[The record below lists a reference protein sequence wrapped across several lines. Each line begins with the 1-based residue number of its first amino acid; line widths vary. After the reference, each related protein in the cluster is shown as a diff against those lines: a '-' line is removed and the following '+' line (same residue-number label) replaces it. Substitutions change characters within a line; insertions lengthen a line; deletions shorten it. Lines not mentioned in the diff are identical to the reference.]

1 MTLRDGVE
9 SHTVRPDTRGFWY
22 ADADTDLQD
31 FSGRVPPKKLMFS
44 LNGKCNL
51 RCDHCAR
58 GVYDLLAQ
66 QSPVQLIDYV
76 MEHLL
81 PHVRCVRLG
90 GTDQGEQLTSPHFN
104 RFLRR
109 VHELGSIHLEVISN
123 LTLMDEERAELIALA
138 CNEFV
143 FSLEGI
149 GAAFERVR
157 HFPWN
162 KVERHLEMLVA
173 ARRRLAGGSKL
184 KIFSLVTCFYDNLDD
199 LLAILDLVDK
209 GVDRVQYRLF
219 NPVTGEQTSQSLLHH
234 AAAANRVFDQIRGEA
249 ARRGIHV
256 QLPPNLDETRTA
268 LVEVIPLNAT
278 TWRSKSGSVGVSV
291 PRETG
296 HSRRSSRRTW
306 NRRLMAIGRAVP
318 GARSI
323 VGRWRRFRRCASTG
337 TARDDS
343 EAGKTLLETIE
354 VKTGLSAK
362 SDEPELRC
370 DEESISAGS
379 GAELRPQR
387 ANSASWVCHFP
398 FETVSVLSN
407 GELGTCCE
415 GIRLGQLNLERPN
428 LDEAWTGPDW
438 RHLRKSLAVGRWSGL
453 CATCD
458 FRRDRMRELGLDPAI
473 SG

>member
-1 MTLRDGVE
+1 MNLWDGIE
-9 SHTVRPDTRGFWY
+9 SHTVRPETRGLWN

-76 MEHLL
+76 MEHVL

-90 GTDQGEQLTSPHFN
+90 GTDQGEQLTSPHFD
-104 RFLRR
+104 RFVRR
-109 VHELGSIHLEVISN
+109 VHELGSIRLEVISN

-149 GAAFERVR
+149 GPAFERVR

-173 ARRRLAGGSKL
+173 ARRRLAGSKL
-184 KIFSLVTCFYDNLDD
+184 KIFPLVTCFYDNLDD

-209 GVDRVQYRLF
+209 GVDCVQYRLF
-219 NPVTGEQTSQSLLHH
+219 NPVTREQTSQSLVHH
-234 AAAANRVFDQIRGEA
+234 AAAANRVFDQIRGAA
-249 ARRGIHV
+249 ARRGISV
-256 QLPPNLDETRTA
+256 VLPPNLDETRTA

-278 TWRSKSGSVGVSV
+278 TWRSKSGSFGVSV
-291 PRETG
+291 PREIG
-296 HSRRSSRRTW
+296 HSRRSSMRTW

-318 GARSI
+318 CARSI
-323 VGRWRRFRRCASTG
+323 VGCWRRFRRCASTG
-337 TARDDS
+337 TAGDDS
-343 EAGKTLLETIE
+343 EAGKHFLRRLRSKQVFPLKATSQDYAAMKKAFLR
-354 VKTGLSAK
+354 VAVPNFARK
-362 SDEPELRC
+362 ELTRP
-370 DEESISAGS
+370 AGYVTS
-379 GAELRPQR
+379 PSRQ
-387 ANSASWVCHFP
+387 SP
-398 FETVSVLSN
+398 FCLTVRLAPVVREYVLDS
-407 GELGTCCE
+407 
-415 GIRLGQLNLERPN
+415 
-428 LDEAWTGPDW
+428 
-438 RHLRKSLAVGRWSGL
+438 
-453 CATCD
+453 
-458 FRRDRMRELGLDPAI
+458 
-473 SG
+473 

>member
-1 MTLRDGVE
+1 MTLRDGIE

-76 MEHLL
+76 MEHVL

-109 VHELGSIHLEVISN
+109 VHELGSIRLEVISN

-149 GAAFERVR
+149 GPAFERVR
-157 HFPWN
+157 HFPWD

-173 ARRRLAGGSKL
+173 ARRRLAGSKL
-184 KIFSLVTCFYDNLDD
+184 KIFPLVTCFYDNLDD

-209 GVDRVQYRLF
+209 GVDCVQYRLF
-219 NPVTGEQTSQSLLHH
+219 NPVTREQTSQSLVHH
-234 AAAANRVFDQIRGEA
+234 AAAANRVFDQIRGAA
-249 ARRGIHV
+249 ARRGISV
-256 QLPPNLDETRTA
+256 VLPPNLDETRTA

-278 TWRSKSGSVGVSV
+278 TWRSKSGSFGVSV
-291 PRETG
+291 PREIG
-296 HSRRSSRRTW
+296 HSRRSSMRTW

-318 GARSI
+318 CARSI
-323 VGRWRRFRRCASTG
+323 VGCWRRFRRCASTG
-337 TARDDS
+337 TAGDDS
-343 EAGKTLLETIE
+343 EAGKHFLRRLRSKQVFPLKATSQDYAAMKKAFLR
-354 VKTGLSAK
+354 VAVPNFARK
-362 SDEPELRC
+362 ELTRP
-370 DEESISAGS
+370 AGYVTS
-379 GAELRPQR
+379 PSRQ
-387 ANSASWVCHFP
+387 SP
-398 FETVSVLSN
+398 FCLTVRLAPVVREYVLDS
-407 GELGTCCE
+407 
-415 GIRLGQLNLERPN
+415 
-428 LDEAWTGPDW
+428 
-438 RHLRKSLAVGRWSGL
+438 
-453 CATCD
+453 
-458 FRRDRMRELGLDPAI
+458 
-473 SG
+473 

>member
-1 MTLRDGVE
+1 MNLRDGVE
-9 SHTVRPDTRGFWY
+9 SHTVRPDTRGLWY

-76 MEHLL
+76 MEHVL

-173 ARRRLAGGSKL
+173 ARRRLAGSKL
-184 KIFSLVTCFYDNLDD
+184 KIFPLVTCFYDNLDD
-199 LLAILDLVDK
+199 LPAILDLVDK
-209 GVDRVQYRLF
+209 GVDHVQYRLF
-219 NPVTGEQTSQSLLHH
+219 NPVTGEQTSQSLVHH

-249 ARRGIHV
+249 ARRGICV

-278 TWRSKSGSVGVSV
+278 TWRSKS
-291 PRETG
+291 
-296 HSRRSSRRTW
+296 SRRTW
-306 NRRLMAIGRAVP
+306 NRRLMAIGRAV
-318 GARSI
+318 
-323 VGRWRRFRRCASTG
+323 GRWRR
-337 TARDDS
+337 
-343 EAGKTLLETIE
+343 AGKTLLETIE

-428 LDEAWTGPDW
+428 LDEAWTGPDF

>member
-1 MTLRDGVE
+1 MNLWDGIE
-9 SHTVRPDTRGFWY
+9 SHTVRPETRGLWN

-31 FSGRVPPKKLMFS
+31 FSGRVPPKKLMSS

-76 MEHLL
+76 MEHVL

-109 VHELGSIHLEVISN
+109 VHELGSIRLEVISN

-157 HFPWN
+157 HSPWN

-173 ARRRLAGGSKL
+173 ARRRLAGSKL
-184 KIFSLVTCFYDNLDD
+184 KIFPLVTCFYDNLDD

-209 GVDRVQYRLF
+209 GVDCVQYRLF
-219 NPVTGEQTSQSLLHH
+219 NPVTREQTSQSLVHH
-234 AAAANRVFDQIRGEA
+234 AAAANRVFDQIRGAA
-249 ARRGIHV
+249 ARRGISV
-256 QLPPNLDETRTA
+256 VLPPNLDETRTA

-278 TWRSKSGSVGVSV
+278 TWRSKSGSFGVSV
-291 PRETG
+291 PREIG
-296 HSRRSSRRTW
+296 HSRRSSMRTW

-318 GARSI
+318 CARSI
-323 VGRWRRFRRCASTG
+323 VGCWRRFRRCASTG
-337 TARDDS
+337 TAGDDS
-343 EAGKTLLETIE
+343 EAGKHFLRRLRSKQVFPLKATSQDYAAMKKAFLR
-354 VKTGLSAK
+354 VAVPNFARK
-362 SDEPELRC
+362 ELTRP
-370 DEESISAGS
+370 AGYVTS
-379 GAELRPQR
+379 PSRQ
-387 ANSASWVCHFP
+387 SP
-398 FETVSVLSN
+398 FCLTVRLAPVVREYVLDS
-407 GELGTCCE
+407 
-415 GIRLGQLNLERPN
+415 
-428 LDEAWTGPDW
+428 
-438 RHLRKSLAVGRWSGL
+438 
-453 CATCD
+453 
-458 FRRDRMRELGLDPAI
+458 
-473 SG
+473 

>member
-1 MTLRDGVE
+1 MNLWDGIE
-9 SHTVRPDTRGFWY
+9 SHTVRPETRGLWN

-76 MEHLL
+76 MEHVL

-109 VHELGSIHLEVISN
+109 VHELGSIRLEVISN

-149 GAAFERVR
+149 GPAFERVR
-157 HFPWN
+157 HFPWD

-173 ARRRLAGGSKL
+173 ARRRLAGSKL
-184 KIFSLVTCFYDNLDD
+184 KIFPLVTCFYDNLDD

-209 GVDRVQYRLF
+209 GVDCVQYRLF
-219 NPVTGEQTSQSLLHH
+219 NPVTREQTSQSLVHH
-234 AAAANRVFDQIRGEA
+234 AAAANRVFDQIRGAA
-249 ARRGIHV
+249 ARRGISV
-256 QLPPNLDETRTA
+256 VLPPNLDETRTA

-278 TWRSKSGSVGVSV
+278 TWRSKSGSFGVSV
-291 PRETG
+291 PREIG
-296 HSRRSSRRTW
+296 HSRRSSMRTW

-318 GARSI
+318 CARSI
-323 VGRWRRFRRCASTG
+323 VGCWRRFRRCASTG
-337 TARDDS
+337 TAGDDS
-343 EAGKTLLETIE
+343 EAGKHFLRRLRSKQVFPLKATSQNYAAMKKAFLR
-354 VKTGLSAK
+354 VAVPNFARK
-362 SDEPELRC
+362 ELTRP
-370 DEESISAGS
+370 AGYVTS
-379 GAELRPQR
+379 PSRQ
-387 ANSASWVCHFP
+387 SP
-398 FETVSVLSN
+398 FCLTVRLAPVVREYVLDS
-407 GELGTCCE
+407 
-415 GIRLGQLNLERPN
+415 
-428 LDEAWTGPDW
+428 
-438 RHLRKSLAVGRWSGL
+438 
-453 CATCD
+453 
-458 FRRDRMRELGLDPAI
+458 
-473 SG
+473 

>member
-1 MTLRDGVE
+1 MNLRDGVE
-9 SHTVRPDTRGFWY
+9 SHTVRPDTRGLWY

-76 MEHLL
+76 MEHVL

-109 VHELGSIHLEVISN
+109 VHELGSIRLEVISN

-138 CNEFV
+138 CNEFI

-173 ARRRLAGGSKL
+173 ARRRLAGSKL
-184 KIFSLVTCFYDNLDD
+184 KIFPLVTCFYDNLDD

-209 GVDRVQYRLF
+209 GVDHVQYRLF
-219 NPVTGEQTSQSLLHH
+219 NPVTGEQTSQSLVHH

-249 ARRGIHV
+249 ARRGISV
-256 QLPPNLDETRTA
+256 VLPPNLDETRTA

-278 TWRSKSGSVGVSV
+278 TWRSKSVHWG
-291 PRETG
+291 
-296 HSRRSSRRTW
+296 
-306 NRRLMAIGRAVP
+306 
-318 GARSI
+318 
-323 VGRWRRFRRCASTG
+323 
-337 TARDDS
+337 
-343 EAGKTLLETIE
+343 
-354 VKTGLSAK
+354 
-362 SDEPELRC
+362 
-370 DEESISAGS
+370 
-379 GAELRPQR
+379 
-387 ANSASWVCHFP
+387 
-398 FETVSVLSN
+398 
-407 GELGTCCE
+407 LGT
-415 GIRLGQLNLERPN
+415 
-428 LDEAWTGPDW
+428 
-438 RHLRKSLAVGRWSGL
+438 S
-453 CATCD
+453 
-458 FRRDRMRELGLDPAI
+458 
-473 SG
+473 